1 MFFPGDLYCFFFLYF
16 WLLTVSW
23 FSFNTWLNS
32 AAGIKWDRSK
42 RRIRGSMFTSKP
54 CSSIISALKTDC
66 WRSWRN
72 IKRLIED
79 EGWCKDSKSYITFSF
94 SILLQIRK
102 LLIFLVQISN
112 FPARI
117 FLSLINRWHLNFAFY
132 LQTFNLNI
140 LKHRIFTFIENKWS
154 ITTCSFLSF
163 CFSVLWA
170 SDLSILKLISISV
183 SSSLDRFLQ
192 TFGYSG
198 RKGIHLLGWMNNYWS
213 SIGELSGL
221 SIIESASFSPHLK
234 YLSYWLSL
242 VLI

>member
-1 MFFPGDLYCFFFLYF
+1 MLGLAFYEAQCVHLLQPGVVSCFFQVIFIVLFFLYF

-112 FPARI
+112 FSARI
-117 FLSLINRWHLNFAFY
+117 FLSLINRWHLNFALY

-140 LKHRIFTFIENKWS
+140 LKHRIYLYWKQMKYHYLFFSLFLFQRSLGIRPEHFEINFNICVFIVGPFFADVWLFREKRN
-154 ITTCSFLSF
+154 
-163 CFSVLWA
+163 
-170 SDLSILKLISISV
+170 
-183 SSSLDRFLQ
+183 SSS
-192 TFGYSG
+192 
-198 RKGIHLLGWMNNYWS
+198 WVN
-213 SIGELSGL
+213 E
-221 SIIESASFSPHLK
+221 
-234 YLSYWLSL
+234 
-242 VLI
+242 

>member
-1 MFFPGDLYCFFFLYF
+1 MFFPGDLYCLFFLYF

-112 FPARI
+112 FSARI
-117 FLSLINRWHLNFAFY
+117 FLSLINRWHLNFALY

-140 LKHRIFTFIENKWS
+140 LKHRIYLYWKVS
-154 ITTCSFLSF
+154 LPVL
-163 CFSVLWA
+163 FSLFVSAFSGHQTWA
-170 SDLSILKLISISV
+170 
-183 SSSLDRFLQ
+183 F
-192 TFGYSG
+192 
-198 RKGIHLLGWMNNYWS
+198 WN
-213 SIGELSGL
+213 
-221 SIIESASFSPHLK
+221 
-234 YLSYWLSL
+234 
-242 VLI
+242 